1 MPTGHEDWATVA
13 TLDGGTVSVTH
24 VTTID
29 QVTVITGVSTAKVV
43 NKATTVLETGT
54 TQHYIGT
61 INVTTGVGVTELT
74 KTFAGAT
81 VKFPYGALLVTY
93 YNDEAGEAYAL
104 FAHAG
109 TAVTY
114 PTRPG
119 YIASFGTLVVVGTPP
134 PVLQQAIVPISCTK
148 GTPLTLRIYKHAR
161 IGSGGGTFKVYGLT
175 SNPGVQLRSD
185 GRTYPIGSHR
195 KFQTLSGTSS
205 VIVATP
211 GSSTLRI
218 MLRRV
223 TAYNNLAAGYA
234 VVYDNTTRLFTVPG
248 LQPLSERWESG
259 LLLEPG
265 HHVAVGHEYTGSSYF
280 SLDWDVVV

>member
-185 GRTYPIGSHR
+185 GRTYPIGSR
-195 KFQTLSGTSS
+195 NAWATGVTISITLIPAPVSPLRVMMRDLFVSTTSN
-205 VIVATP
+205 I
-211 GSSTLRI
+211 
-218 MLRRV
+218 
-223 TAYNNLAAGYA
+223 A
-234 VVYDNTTRLFTVPG
+234 VVLETGGQQLLYAYSNRDLYR
-248 LQPLSERWESG
+248 QWESG
-259 LLLEPG
+259 LLLGPG
-265 HHVAVGHEYTGSSYF
+265 HTVKLTIGGTGHAGVSCSYD
-280 SLDWDVVV
+280 LVV